1 MSTAR
6 IDRLQPAL
14 AARAS
19 AGIAAL
25 NDLFLPIEFPGFVVH
40 VSDTLRTAD
49 EQAKAH
55 AAGLSDLTLGWHN
68 LGLAF
73 DFEVL
78 NEKGVYVTDGAHP
91 VYAFC
96 GSVWALLGCRYGIV
110 LRSGQI
116 DHDHVEWRPGN
127 VTLAVYVAQHPLVA

>member
-14 AARAS
+14 AERAS
-19 AGIAAL
+19 AGLAAL
-25 NDLFLPIEFPGFVVH
+25 NDLFLPIAFPGFVVH

-55 AAGLSDLTLGWHN
+55 AAGLSDVTLGWHN
-68 LGLAF
+68 FGLAF
-73 DFEVL
+73 DFAVL
-78 NEKGVYVTDGAHP
+78 DNHGVYVTDGAHP

-96 GSVWALLGCRYGIV
+96 GATWALLGCRYGIV
-110 LRSGQI
+110 LRSGQV
-116 DHDHVEWRPGN
+116 DHDHVELRPGGM
-127 VTLAVYVAQHPLVA
+127 TLAQYIEQHPLVA